1 MLIIMMIAYIF
12 IILENKLNILSAICI
27 KAKLYGLNISY
38 EMLNVVKCKNDQIDY
53 TCGSVEKI
61 PYKNNMFDISVTGE
75 SFHHYSIHV
84 LY

>member
-1 MLIIMMIAYIF
+1 
-12 IILENKLNILSAICI
+12 
-27 KAKLYGLNISY
+27 
-38 EMLNVVKCKNDQIDY
+38 MLNVVKCKNDQIDY